1 MSPGNHAI
9 HCVSMSLTPA
19 KFAGKTSGWTSLFEI
34 VLSLLKQLRDN
45 RPTEFTESLLGISS
59 MKVPEQSLT
68 GEVLWLPFVR
78 PKSLRVLSWI

>member
-1 MSPGNHAI
+1 
-9 HCVSMSLTPA
+9 MSLPPA

-78 PKSLRVLSWI
+78 PKSLRVLSWT